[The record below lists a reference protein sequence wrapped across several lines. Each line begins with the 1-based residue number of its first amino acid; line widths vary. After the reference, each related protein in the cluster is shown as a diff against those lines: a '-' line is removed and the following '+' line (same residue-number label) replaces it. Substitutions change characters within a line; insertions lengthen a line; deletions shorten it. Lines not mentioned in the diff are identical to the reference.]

1 MALSIALVP
10 FALIVAAAIAM
21 SLTFTLR
28 SYRALPADVPD
39 HFDGYGWPDAFGPRP
54 MIFAVI
60 VAEAIAVAIW
70 AALLRQWFIENDP
83 VRFVVASGFAA
94 SGLLWTLAW
103 MQKKILRVATA
114 KAERMDKPYEP
125 LLVLLAGI
133 VLTVLSGLIM
143 K

>member
-1 MALSIALVP
+1 MALLIALVP
-10 FALIVAAAIAM
+10 FALIVVAAIAM

-60 VAEAIAVAIW
+60 VAEAIAVVIW

-103 MQKKILRVATA
+103 MQKKILRVASG

-125 LLVLLAGI
+125 LLVLFAGI
-133 VLTVLSGLIM
+133 VFAVATNLVM

>member
-28 SYRALPADVPD
+28 SYCALPADVPD

-54 MIFAVI
+54 VIFAVI

-103 MQKKILRVATA
+103 MQKKILRVATT

-133 VLTVLSGLIM
+133 VLAVLSGPIM

>member
-1 MALSIALVP
+1 MGLLIALLP

-60 VAEAIAVAIW
+60 LAEAIAVVIW
-70 AALLRQWFIENDP
+70 AALLRQWFIESDS

-103 MQKKILRVATA
+103 MQRKVLRVATG

-125 LLVLLAGI
+125 LLALFAGI
-133 VLTVLSGLIM
+133 VLAVVSGLVM

>member
-1 MALSIALVP
+1 MAPSIALVP
-10 FALIVAAAIAM
+10 FALIVAASVAM
-21 SLTFTLR
+21 SLTVTLR

-94 SGLLWTLAW
+94 SGLLWTLTW
-103 MQKKILRVATA
+103 MQQKILRVATG
-114 KAERMDKPYEP
+114 KAERMEKPYEP

-133 VLTVLSGLIM
+133 VLAVLSGLIM